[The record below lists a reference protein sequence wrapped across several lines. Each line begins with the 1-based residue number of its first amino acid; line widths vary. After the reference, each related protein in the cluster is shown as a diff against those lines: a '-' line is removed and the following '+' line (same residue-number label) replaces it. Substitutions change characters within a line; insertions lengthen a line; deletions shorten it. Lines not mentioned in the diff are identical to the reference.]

1 MGPKKSQPKAVHP
14 PKTIQH
20 KDHYARVSYLYQ
32 ASNLL
37 LSKGNPVLSR
47 NYSRAVDLV
56 AKKTVMKLSPG
67 IKRTLCKNC
76 SNLLIPG
83 ITQATELQNMSKLQS
98 EKSDVLVHTCLICYT
113 SKRFP
118 VGKNRDYQLFYEKDG
133 ISHGVD

>member
-1 MGPKKSQPKAVHP
+1 MGTKKSQTKVAQP

-37 LSKGNPVLSR
+37 LTEGKPILSSG
-47 NYSRAVDLV
+47 YSRSVDLV

-67 IKRTLCKNC
+67 IKRTLCKKC
-76 SNLLIPG
+76 HNLLVPG
-83 ITQATELQNMSKLQS
+83 ITQTTELQNDSKS
-98 EKSDVLVHTCLICYT
+98 NTRKSDVLVHTCMVCNT

-133 ISHGVD
+133 IAHNVN